1 MHKETDTQVVLT
13 TVYQY
18 LEKAKVDLQK
28 EGSQGLL
35 KNKGVKNKELEEF
48 TNRLS
53 SQYQKSSK

>member
-1 MHKETDTQVVLT
+1 MHKETDTQVVLA

-35 KNKGVKNKELEEF
+35 KNKGAKNKEL
-48 TNRLS
+48 
-53 SQYQKSSK
+53 